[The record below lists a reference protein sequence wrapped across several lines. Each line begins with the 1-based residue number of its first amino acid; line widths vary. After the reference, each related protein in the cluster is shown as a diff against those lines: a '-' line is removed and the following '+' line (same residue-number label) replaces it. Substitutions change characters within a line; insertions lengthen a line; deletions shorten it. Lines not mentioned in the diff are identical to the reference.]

1 MNWREERR
9 TGKGARQRA
18 PGRKRTD
25 RRGETRRQNNE
36 EREKEIEKAKE
47 TKRERERKR
56 EREKERGKER
66 PPPPRKRRRSYRV
79 LARREEETLRK
90 GKGRELCGRN
100 FVLQSLV
107 RPHDFTGTFFKVV
120 SGTRIH
126 TRARRRYG
134 SSRF

>member
-1 MNWREERR
+1 MDKNFSKKKEAELWH
-9 TGKGARQRA
+9 TSKAFVG
-18 PGRKRTD
+18 PL
-25 RRGETRRQNNE
+25 
-36 EREKEIEKAKE
+36 REKE
-47 TKRERERKR
+47 RERER
-56 EREKERGKER
+56 ERERGKER
-66 PPPPRKRRRSYRV
+66 PPPPRKRRRRHRV